1 MILSFELPKKS
12 SWVVAPQ
19 TNLSPTQFY
28 NLIAL
33 GYGNMIAVF
42 ISDIAVQSH
51 YIEVAQGADSSRAIH
66 NWLWI
71 FSLFWGKIFFSKN
84 QFYKRD
90 VLQLFSADA
99 TMI

>member
-12 SWVVAPQ
+12 SWVAQ

-42 ISDIAVQSH
+42 ISDIAVG
-51 YIEVAQGADSSRAIH
+51 VD
-66 NWLWI
+66 
-71 FSLFWGKIFFSKN
+71 
-84 QFYKRD
+84 
-90 VLQLFSADA
+90 
-99 TMI
+99 

>member
-1 MILSFELPKKS
+1 MILSFELPKKN

-42 ISDIAVQSH
+42 ISDIAVG
-51 YIEVAQGADSSRAIH
+51 V
-66 NWLWI
+66 
-71 FSLFWGKIFFSKN
+71 
-84 QFYKRD
+84 D
-90 VLQLFSADA
+90 VYLVNHGHRWFEPRL
-99 TMI
+99 

>member
-1 MILSFELPKKS
+1 MIKSTLLRVLELGGELPIKKS
-12 SWVVAPQ
+12 SWVAPQ

-51 YIEVAQGADSSRAIH
+51 YIEVA
-66 NWLWI
+66 
-71 FSLFWGKIFFSKN
+71 
-84 QFYKRD
+84 
-90 VLQLFSADA
+90 
-99 TMI
+99 

>member
-1 MILSFELPKKS
+1 MYRDILLSFSFHLQFKAPLPWKKSTFFRVLELGVILSFELPKKN

-42 ISDIAVQSH
+42 ISDIAVG
-51 YIEVAQGADSSRAIH
+51 VD
-66 NWLWI
+66 
-71 FSLFWGKIFFSKN
+71 
-84 QFYKRD
+84 
-90 VLQLFSADA
+90 
-99 TMI
+99 